1 MFTGFGVSCKR
12 STVPIGTAVR
22 ICKCSNLKSESGV
35 VSMIV
40 GKFVG
45 GLFDDVV
52 ANPEILDP
60 DGVRP

>member
-1 MFTGFGVSCKR
+1 
-12 STVPIGTAVR
+12 
-22 ICKCSNLKSESGV
+22 
-35 VSMIV
+35 MIV